1 MVQCLLTSSAVGRCE
16 KQGGGGVVLVRQ
28 KNGGYLNRANSSCL
42 MLKRGKFEG
51 MIFANDCFFLSNLKK
66 LASRFIII
74 PGRNWAPS
82 LKFRMASLW

>member
-1 MVQCLLTSSAVGRCE
+1 MVQRLLTSSAVGRCE

-51 MIFANDCFFLSNLKK
+51 MIFANDCFFCRILKHWLQGLSLSPAEIGH
-66 LASRFIII
+66 L
-74 PGRNWAPS
+74 P
-82 LKFRMASLW
+82 